1 MFLDLSKA
9 FDTVSHKILLQK
21 LYHYGIRG
29 PAHKLIESYLSS
41 RYQFVSH
48 NSTTSSSKAI
58 NLGAPQGSILGPL
71 LFLIYISNLPNAIIS
86 KPRLFAD
93 DTCLILNN
101 PSDSALE
108 TACNLELH
116 NLYKWCNANK
126 LQINPQKS
134 AVLIIPFKLNSP
146 KLNLN
151 INYNASPIPYH
162 AMNLAV
168 ILECMLILKCS
179 LKPILN

>member
-1 MFLDLSKA
+1 MFIDLRKA

-29 PAHKLIESYLSS
+29 SSHKLIENYLSS

-58 NLGAPQGSILGPL
+58 NIGVPQESILGPL
-71 LFLIYISNLPNAIIS
+71 LFLIYINDLPNAIIF

-101 PSDSALE
+101 PRASALE
-108 TACNLELH
+108 TTCNLKLH

-126 LQINPQKS
+126 LQINSQKS
-134 AVLIIPFKLNSP
+134 AVLAVPSKLNSP
-146 KLNLN
+146 KLDLN
-151 INYNASPIPYH
+151 INYNASPISCHESCNYLGVYIDSK
-162 AMNLAV
+162 M
-168 ILECMLILKCS
+168 
-179 LKPILN
+179 